1 MLNPYKDNGL
11 KMAGNFRNKYIDDVE
26 LQKPDASVAAL
37 NNQKAQASINKIIGV
52 KTEAAY
58 GTYI

>member
-11 KMAGNFRNKYIDDVE
+11 KMAGNFRNKYMDDAE
-26 LQKPDASVAAL
+26 LRKPDAAVARL
-37 NNQKAQASINKIIGV
+37 NNEKAQASINKIIGV